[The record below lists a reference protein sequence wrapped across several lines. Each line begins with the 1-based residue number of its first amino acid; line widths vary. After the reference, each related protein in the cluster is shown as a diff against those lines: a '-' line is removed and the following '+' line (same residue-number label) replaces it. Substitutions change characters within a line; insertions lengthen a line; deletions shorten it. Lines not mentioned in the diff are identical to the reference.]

1 MRYCIELQEGYER
14 YQLVANLTANLDAP
28 GVLTH
33 HLYGVGVDT
42 PQAFIYSS
50 DNDFDT
56 QPQKTFGN
64 GKSSYNNGYR
74 NIFLFLVM
82 QGLNPIFLIV
92 VNVQL
97 QRVMSFRK
105 YFPLCESCR
114 GMVP

>member
-14 YQLVANLTANLDAP
+14 YRLVANLTANLDAP

-56 QPQKTFGN
+56 QPQKTLGN
-64 GKSSYNNGYR
+64 GTSCYNNNNGYR
-74 NIFLFLVM
+74 NFCQFFGAAKIKPNFLV
-82 QGLNPIFLIV
+82 V
-92 VNVQL
+92 VN
-97 QRVMSFRK
+97 S
-105 YFPLCESCR
+105 
-114 GMVP
+114 

>member
-14 YQLVANLTANLDAP
+14 YRLVANLTANLDAP

-64 GKSSYNNGYR
+64 GKSYYNNVTMKKMKHFS
-74 NIFLFLVM
+74 IFGDAKIKPNFLV
-82 QGLNPIFLIV
+82 V
-92 VNVQL
+92 VN
-97 QRVMSFRK
+97 S
-105 YFPLCESCR
+105 
-114 GMVP
+114 

>member
-1 MRYCIELQEGYER
+1 M
-14 YQLVANLTANLDAP
+14 ANLTANLDAP

-64 GKSSYNNGYR
+64 GKSYYNNVIETFFYFWVIPESALRQRTHPQLGFGR
-74 NIFLFLVM
+74 INITWV
-82 QGLNPIFLIV
+82 IS
-92 VNVQL
+92 L
-97 QRVMSFRK
+97 QVISFV
-105 YFPLCESCR
+105 S
-114 GMVP
+114 